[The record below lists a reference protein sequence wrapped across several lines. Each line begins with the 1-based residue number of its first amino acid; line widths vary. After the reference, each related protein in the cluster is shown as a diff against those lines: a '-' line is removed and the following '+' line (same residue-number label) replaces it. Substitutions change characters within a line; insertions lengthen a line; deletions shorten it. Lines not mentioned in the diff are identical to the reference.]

1 MKLIEEAISNVF
13 PTADTHNLTMETKL
27 SELDDW
33 DSMNAINL
41 VMELEELSGC
51 HNMRLIFNETTTIGQ
66 IAEGLR
72 SRGVQV

>member
-1 MKLIEEAISNVF
+1 
-13 PTADTHNLTMETKL
+13 METKL